1 MYMCATTYEVQRPRR
16 APPKPPEDKL
26 FDLLHEYG
34 INVNPRVLRLIL
46 KAEWLRIAALA
57 HAIHESDSVGC

>member
-1 MYMCATTYEVQRPRR
+1 MYMCVPTSEVQRPQRTL
-16 APPKPPEDKL
+16 PKPPEDRL
-26 FDLLHEYG
+26 VDLLYEYG
-34 INVNPRVLRLIL
+34 INVNPKVLRLVL